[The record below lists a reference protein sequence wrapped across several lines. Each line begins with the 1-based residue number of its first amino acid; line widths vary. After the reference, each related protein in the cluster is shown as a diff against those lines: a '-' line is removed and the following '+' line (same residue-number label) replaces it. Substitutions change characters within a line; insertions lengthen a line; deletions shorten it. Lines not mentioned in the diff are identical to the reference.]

1 VSPHLQCIFPGF
13 FSSVVEPSQLKEER
27 VCKVSHE
34 IHCNIKFLDMLRVKL
49 SWFLSTVSS
58 RCLVGGGKAPCI
70 LCWINVSYQLY
81 ALAPLLPNRSP
92 RTLSVLYITTL
103 ITGTEKFRRLQ
114 MTLFRERSCNLTV
127 FVWVCR
133 LTCCRHSA
141 IPFSFCPN
149 HPPPPNNTSRL
160 HFTDICVM
168 YH

>member
-1 VSPHLQCIFPGF
+1 
-13 FSSVVEPSQLKEER
+13 
-27 VCKVSHE
+27 
-34 IHCNIKFLDMLRVKL
+34 MLRVKL

-127 FVWVCR
+127 FV
-133 LTCCRHSA
+133 
-141 IPFSFCPN
+141 
-149 HPPPPNNTSRL
+149 
-160 HFTDICVM
+160 
-168 YH
+168 